1 MSGQEVG
8 GSLRIAFIVDYF
20 PALSETFILNQIT
33 GLIDRGHTV
42 DIFARYQ
49 WSEDVVHPDVERY
62 GLLGRTRHFTLPRN
76 PFVRA
81 ALGARMLIANVPRRP
96 ALLRAMN
103 VVRYGR
109 SAIALH
115 ILYAAVLFQRRYD
128 IVHCQYGTNGEVIG
142 AALKELGL
150 QQRLVTTFHG
160 TDIRLAQRRGIGIYR
175 RLLALG
181 DCFIAI
187 SDYSRQQLLAWG
199 VDPGKVVYHPVGID
213 CRVFA
218 CAPQMSNDT
227 GRDISIVTVAR
238 LVPEKAVHN
247 GILAVSKLLRDRPDL
262 RLRYDI
268 VGDGPLRG
276 ELTGLIRRL
285 GLDGVVRMRG
295 PLQQDAVVEI
305 LRRSDVFVLSSIA
318 EVLPVVLM
326 EAQAMGLPVIATR
339 VGAVD
344 EIVLDERSG
353 FLVPPGDVEALAGK
367 LQRLIARPQVRVE
380 FGERGRRHVLERF
393 DVNALNDRLVQIYR
407 RVLDG
412 GLPFYVEDAARKAD
426 GTYAVRA

>member
-1 MSGQEVG
+1 M
-8 GSLRIAFIVDYF
+8 
-20 PALSETFILNQIT
+20 SETFILNQIT

-42 DIFARYQ
+42 DIFARYR
-49 WSEDVVHPDVERY
+49 WNEDVVHPDVERY
-62 GLLGRTRHFTLPRN
+62 GLLERTRHFTLPRN
-76 PFVRA
+76 PLARA
-81 ALGARMLIANVPRRP
+81 AMGAGMLIANVPGRP

-109 SAIALH
+109 SAISLQLLH
-115 ILYAAVLFQRRYD
+115 AAVLFQRRYD

-142 AALKELGL
+142 SALKELGL

-160 TDIRLAQRRGIGIYR
+160 TDIRLAQRQGIGVYR
-175 RLLALG
+175 RLLTQG

-187 SDYSRQQLLAWG
+187 SDYSRRQLLAWG
-199 VDPGKVVYHPVGID
+199 ADPHKVVEHPVGID
-213 CRVFA
+213 CRLFA
-218 CAPQMSNDT
+218 RAPQASNDAVH
-227 GRDISIVTVAR
+227 DIGIVTVAR
-238 LVPEKAVHN
+238 LVPEKAIHN

-268 VGDGPLRG
+268 VGEGPLRA

-295 PLQQDAVVEI
+295 PLQQDSVIEI
-305 LRRSDVFVLSSIA
+305 LRRSDIFLLPSIA

-326 EAQAMGLPVIATR
+326 EAQATGLPVIATR

-353 FLVPPGDVEALAGK
+353 FLVPPGDVDAVAEK
-367 LQRLIARPQVRVE
+367 LQLLVAAPHLRGE
-380 FGERGRRHVLERF
+380 FGENGRRHVMERF
-393 DVNALNDRLVQIYR
+393 DVNVLNDRLVQIYR
-407 RVLDG
+407 RVLAG
-412 GLPFYVEDAARKAD
+412 SLPIDIEDLAREAD
-426 GTYAVRA
+426 RVHVVRA